1 MTASRRTFAVAAVF
15 TAVIALA
22 AVAFGLAPPAGS
34 PADGEC
40 PASWPEQ
47 VRQFQLAEQHLRVSE
62 AGAYPVFTMDAAAAR
77 AAGVSESAIILMTE
91 IAAFQT
97 AWAQSAANPEADGL
111 PEFQFTDF
119 TAYPAMTAH
128 RETAARCRPGRDAS
142 RAE

>member
-1 MTASRRTFAVAAVF
+1 MAAVF

-22 AVAFGLAPPAGS
+22 AAAFGVAPPAAG
-34 PADGEC
+34 PAEGEC
-40 PASWPEQ
+40 PASWPQ
-47 VRQFQLAEQHLRVSE
+47 QMRQFQLAEQYLSVSE
-62 AGAYPVFTMDAAAAR
+62 SAGYPVFTMDATAAR

-97 AWAQSAANPEADGL
+97 AWAQSAANPQAEGE

-119 TAYPAMTAH
+119 TDYPAMTAH
-128 RETAARCRPGRDAS
+128 RETAARCRPERDAG

>member
-1 MTASRRTFAVAAVF
+1 MAASRRTFAVAAVF

-22 AVAFGLAPPAGS
+22 AVAFGVTPPSVG
-34 PADGEC
+34 PAEGEC

-47 VRQFQLAEQHLRVSE
+47 RRQFRRAEQYLRVNE
-62 AGAYPVFTMDAAAAR
+62 TGAYPVFTMDAAAR
-77 AAGVSESAIILMTE
+77 AAGVSESAILLMTE

-97 AWAQSAANPEADGL
+97 AWARTAANAEADGL

-119 TAYPAMTAH
+119 SGYPAMAAYS
-128 RETAARCRPGRDAS
+128 ETASRCRPERDTG

>member
-1 MTASRRTFAVAAVF
+1 MAASRRTFATAAVF
-15 TAVIALA
+15 TAVIALSA
-22 AVAFGLAPPAGS
+22 AAFGVAPPADN
-34 PADGEC
+34 PAEGEC
-40 PASWPEQ
+40 PASWPQ
-47 VRQFQLAEQHLRVSE
+47 QGRQFRQAEQYLRVSE
-62 AGAYPVFTMDAAAAR
+62 TGSYPVFTMDDAAAR

-128 RETAARCRPGRDAS
+128 RETAAGCRPGRDAS